1 MENRW
6 DDVKN
11 YIKMC
16 AMIGISW
23 LGLSTAPASVIA
35 VNASLFSSQE
45 VRNMETEQKLLEE
58 TVSETNSLIE
68 TSEETEEG
76 TTDPEALENPF
87 MPLIQGLEEM
97 KQLENYQ
104 ITYSLTDLSSG
115 EKVAEAE
122 LIGDQLKGD
131 LAGKLDFYYPE
142 AYPNHYQFDFI
153 SYRYFDLAYIQR
165 FNYLNSMAFFQ
176 QPYFAP
182 DMAGALDE
190 YLDHY
195 VALDNEELNR
205 VDLRE
210 QQLASLLL
218 LPDMRRL
225 LEVNVKHF
233 YEIDGLYLVSL
244 ERLEIPE
251 YLFRRSEN
259 FSFSYELGLE
269 INPLKSETSL
279 NDPIDINSTQRFT
292 LAEKANSLN
301 FNVTTNSTISKDLM
315 APLEE
320 GNDFPTPD
328 FSRSMNLDS
337 HVMLDKLT
345 KVDLIYNA
353 NTDTYRI
360 RLIGIVEN
368 IEFNFFTNDAAGL
381 ETKEYMLEYEIKPTD
396 RIVPELLEIETLT
409 GREADYI
416 MEQVMQEINQ

>member
-1 MENRW
+1 M
-6 DDVKN
+6 KN
-11 YIKMC
+11 YIKTC
-16 AMIGISW
+16 AIIGIGW
-23 LGLSTAPASVIA
+23 LGLSTAPPSVMA
-35 VNASLFSSQE
+35 FNSSLFSNQE
-45 VRNMETEQKLLEE
+45 VRNTGIERETLEE
-58 TVSETNSLIE
+58 TDSEADTLIE
-68 TSEETEEG
+68 SIEEIEDG
-76 TTDPEALENPF
+76 TIDQEAIENPF
-87 MPLIQGLEEM
+87 MPLIQGLEEI

-104 ITYSLTDLSSG
+104 ISYSLTDLGSS
-115 EKVAEAE
+115 EKVAEAV
-122 LIGDQLKGD
+122 LIGDQLTGD
-131 LAGKLDFYYPE
+131 LAGLMDFYYPN

-165 FNYLNSMAFFQ
+165 FNYLDSMAFFQ
-176 QPYFAP
+176 QPFFDTAMP
-182 DMAGALDE
+182 DALDE

-195 VALDNEELNR
+195 VAIDNEELNR

-225 LEVNVKHF
+225 LEVNAKHL
-233 YEIDGLYLVSL
+233 YEINGLYLVSL

-259 FSFSYELGLE
+259 FSFNYELGLE

-279 NDPIDINSTQRFT
+279 NDQIDIKSTQRFA
-292 LAEKANSLN
+292 LAEKSNSLN
-301 FNVTTNSTISKDLM
+301 FNVTTDSTISNELM

-320 GNDFPTPD
+320 GNDFSTPD
-328 FSRSMNLDS
+328 FSRAMTLDS
-337 HVMLDKLT
+337 NVMLDKLT
-345 KVDLIYNA
+345 KVDMIYNA

-381 ETKEYMLEYEIKPTD
+381 ETKEYMLEYEIKPTE
-396 RIVPELLEIETLT
+396 RVVPDLSEIETLT

-416 MEQVMQEINQ
+416 MEQVMQEMNQ